1 MVEATPELLSRLMPE
16 SYRARPEQ
24 IVLFEVEAW
33 DINCPQHIPQRFE
46 ADDVARLLA
55 QRDARIAELEAL
67 LATSDK
73 T

>member
-1 MVEATPELLSRLMPE
+1 
-16 SYRARPEQ
+16 
-24 IVLFEVEAW
+24 VLFKLEAW
-33 DINCPQHIPQRFE
+33 DVNCPQHIPQRFE